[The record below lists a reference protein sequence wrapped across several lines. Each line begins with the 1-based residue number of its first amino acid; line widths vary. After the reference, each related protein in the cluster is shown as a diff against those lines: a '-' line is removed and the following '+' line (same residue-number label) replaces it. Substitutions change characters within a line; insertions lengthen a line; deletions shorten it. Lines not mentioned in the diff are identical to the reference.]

1 MCLSLFPKE
10 SIILV
15 QNILS
20 LPSFQTKG
28 NICMSFKWH
37 GWVGYQK
44 RVSSCLRASPRHCMI
59 SFFFFSY
66 VSTHMCLMVRW
77 GCFVGGMV
85 ALAIDG
91 KGNVEKFGR
100 RWVVFFLFQR
110 ENTAG
115 KGNKKKT
122 TTTRTVLS
130 TVLSFAVLLLVDGQV
145 FFLVVPQLC
154 RIGIQWGIVVRFP
167 QQTSQRNKDGF
178 DRIRSTPF
186 FFQYI

>member
-1 MCLSLFPKE
+1 MIKDLLLMYLSLFPKE

-100 RWVVFFLFQR
+100 RWVVFFLFS
-110 ENTAG
+110 G
-115 KGNKKKT
+115 KTLQEKETKKKQPPH
-122 TTTRTVLS
+122 VLS
-130 TVLSFAVLLLVDGQV
+130 
-145 FFLVVPQLC
+145 
-154 RIGIQWGIVVRFP
+154 
-167 QQTSQRNKDGF
+167 
-178 DRIRSTPF
+178 
-186 FFQYI
+186 